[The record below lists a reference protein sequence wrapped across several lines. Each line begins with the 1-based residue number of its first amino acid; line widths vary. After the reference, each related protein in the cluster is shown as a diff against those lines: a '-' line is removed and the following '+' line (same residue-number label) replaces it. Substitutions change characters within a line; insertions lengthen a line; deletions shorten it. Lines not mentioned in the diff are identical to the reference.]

1 MYICCC
7 CTYSYYGQFARTP
20 RHCYVCTNN
29 SMLQQPEAAAAA
41 AGAAIHSVVSSCW
54 YSRNRNSSESRLCCC
69 SRFYTCTSTRYL
81 VRIVGMSTNCRCNTY
96 EDQIRGILL
105 SPTWYIRLQH
115 WYQVPRCIRVR
126 SMLDMILL
134 SEIAPMR
141 RNTERCHVSRKSKAP
156 AAGLNAFAN
165 YATSASISQMILR

>member
-1 MYICCC
+1 MLLLYVLVLWSIC
-7 CTYSYYGQFARTP
+7 SNSP

-29 SMLQQPEAAAAA
+29 SSSQKQQQRQQEQQSIELYHHAGIHVIETAAKVVFAAVL
-41 AGAAIHSVVSSCW
+41 GSIPVPVPGTWCV
-54 YSRNRNSSESRLCCC
+54 L
-69 SRFYTCTSTRYL
+69 
-81 VRIVGMSTNCRCNTY
+81 Y
-96 EDQIRGILL
+96 EYQIRGVLL
-105 SPTWYIRLQH
+105 SPTWYIRLH
-115 WYQVPRCIRVR
+115 WYQVPGCIRVR